1 MGILVKPLVTEKVT
15 KENENGVFG
24 FVVAKSANKI
34 QIKNEIEKTYNVK
47 VESVRTMVYAGK
59 SKVRY
64 TKSGV
69 QSGKT
74 QSFKKAIV
82 KVAAGEVID
91 IYSGI

>member
-1 MGILVKPLVTEKVT
+1 MSVLVKPLVTEKVT
-15 KENENGVFG
+15 KENENSVFG
-24 FVVAKSANKI
+24 FIVSRDANKV
-34 QIKNEIEKTYNVK
+34 QIKNEIQKTYNVT
-47 VESVRTMVYAGK
+47 VESVRTMRYAGK
-59 SKVRY
+59 KKVRY

-69 QSGKT
+69 LAGKT

>member
-1 MGILVKPLVTEKVT
+1 MSVLVKPLVTEKVT
-15 KENENGVFG
+15 KENEKGVFG
-24 FVVAKSANKI
+24 FIVSRDANKV
-34 QIKNEIEKTYNVK
+34 QIKSEIQKTYNVT
-47 VESVRTMVYAGK
+47 VESVRTMMYAGK
-59 SKVRY
+59 TKVKY

-69 QSGKT
+69 QAGKT

>member
-1 MGILVKPLVTEKVT
+1 MSVLIKPIVTEKVT
-15 KENENGVFG
+15 KENEKGVFG
-24 FVVAKSANKI
+24 FVVSRDANKI
-34 QIKNEIEKTYNVK
+34 QIKNEIQKTYNVN
-47 VESVRTMVYAGK
+47 VESVRTMRYAGK
-59 SKVRY
+59 SKVRH